1 MANNGNLTTPQRRS
15 IAALLTER
23 NVQAAA
29 RVAHVGERTLYRWVT
44 ESAPFQAEL
53 KAAEARAIDAAI
65 RRLAE
70 LTGAAVDTLRE
81 VMVDTE
87 VSAGAR
93 VQAANVA
100 LSRLLELKELA
111 DLEGRLTAVEAV
123 LKAGVAHE
131 SKNAN

>member
-1 MANNGNLTTPQRRS
+1 MANNGNLTTPQRRA

-44 ESAPFQAEL
+44 EYAPFQAEL
-53 KAAEARAIDAAI
+53 KAAEGRAIDAAI

-70 LTGAAVDTLRE
+70 LTGEAVDTLRE
-81 VMVDTE
+81 VMGNTE
-87 VSAGAR
+87 ASPGAR

-111 DLEGRLTAVEAV
+111 DLEGRITAIEKS
-123 LKAGVAHE
+123 LGAHHD
-131 SKNAN
+131 KIH